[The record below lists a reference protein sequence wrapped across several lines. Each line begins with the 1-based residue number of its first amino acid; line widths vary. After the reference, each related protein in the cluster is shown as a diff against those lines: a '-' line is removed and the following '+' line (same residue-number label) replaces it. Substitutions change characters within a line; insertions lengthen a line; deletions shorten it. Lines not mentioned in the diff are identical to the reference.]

1 MTTSCE
7 NTDCQEEYST
17 CENIDCQEESSISS
31 GILSLDFSTTTTT
44 DNDTE
49 FESSV
54 KQEKWSESP
63 SKLDK
68 IADKIINAV
77 TIKGKKRLIDQ
88 DKLEDNI
95 TYEESEGRLIF
106 LGLSL
111 AILLAVSSL
120 VCIILIV
127 QALQVKDLTV
137 LVAEAVDKNQQR
149 FPVPHVVFMDRLG
162 DGLMMAFKQ
171 INQSYFDYTWQF
183 KVPDQGGYIQ
193 TYFLFEDSANIYV
206 SFSNRNLPMTVIQP
220 SRNHKTIRRSKLRQ
234 EFAYGH
240 SFRLGDFIMF
250 FGGQNGYTNY
260 NKESAIDVI
269 MSTHRC
275 SSVKDQHNK
284 VTTELW
290 SIKRQ
295 TFFKGPYL
303 PLQEGCVLNAGG
315 VSINRTHGMVLY
327 AFSINDE
334 PSVDDAVINAVPE
347 EFLTGRNQSC
357 IDAFI
362 YSTYTFDWVAIRK
375 CFLSVN
381 NLYFFRKFSCSAI
394 WTKSEEM

>member
-1 MTTSCE
+1 MTSSCE
-7 NTDCQEEYST
+7 NTDCQEECSI
-17 CENIDCQEESSISS
+17 CENTDLQEEYSISS

-44 DNDTE
+44 DTE
-49 FESSV
+49 FESPV
-54 KQEKWSESP
+54 KKEKWSENP

-68 IADKIINAV
+68 IADKIINTV

-88 DKLEDNI
+88 DKPEDNI

-111 AILLAVSSL
+111 AVLLALSSL

-137 LVAEAVDKNQQR
+137 LVAESVDKSQQR

-162 DGLMMAFKQ
+162 DGLMMAFEQ
-171 INQSYFDYTWQF
+171 INQSHFDYTWQF

-250 FGGQNGYTNY
+250 FGGQNGYTNF
-260 NKESAIDVI
+260 NKEGDAIDDI

-334 PSVDDAVINAVPE
+334 PSVPE
-347 EFLTGRNQSC
+347 ELLAARNQSC

-362 YSTYTFDWVAIRK
+362 YSTDTFEWVAIRK
-375 CFLSVN
+375 CFLPIN

-394 WTKSEEM
+394 WTKNEEM